1 MQQEQEQE
9 QEQGQGQG
17 QEQGQEQHRRRQQQ
31 SPSPVNVSIN
41 SCLVGG
47 SHVYLQRSN
56 IKSGYKIRR
65 QATYCAVHTL
75 QRECRISSL

>member
-1 MQQEQEQE
+1 MQRQEQQ
-9 QEQGQGQG
+9 QQQQ
-17 QEQGQEQHRRRQQQ
+17 RRRQQRQ
-31 SPSPVNVSIN
+31 NPSPVNVSIN

>member
-1 MQQEQEQE
+1 MQQQQQQQQGQEQEQ
-9 QEQGQGQG
+9 Q
-17 QEQGQEQHRRRQQQ
+17 RRRQRQN
-31 SPSPVNVSIN
+31 PSPVNVSIN

-65 QATYCAVHTL
+65 QATYCAVQTL